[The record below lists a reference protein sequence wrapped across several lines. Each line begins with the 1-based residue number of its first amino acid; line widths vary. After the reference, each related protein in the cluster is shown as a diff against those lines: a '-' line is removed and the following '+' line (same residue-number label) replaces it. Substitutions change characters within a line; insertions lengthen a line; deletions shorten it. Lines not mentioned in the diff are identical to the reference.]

1 MRAYAVYLLIRGL
14 GSFAGACAFTLNL
27 VYQIQTVGLGPLELV
42 LVGTV
47 LEVTCF
53 LAQVPTG
60 VIADLYSRR
69 LSVIVGYLLI
79 GTGTLLEGI
88 VPAFLAIVIGNVVW
102 GIGSTCVDGAEEA
115 WVSGELGEDRAPGV
129 FTRGA
134 QVGQVATVAGI
145 GAGVLLAGV
154 GLNVPIVAGAA
165 VWLLLGVTLVFV
177 MPERSFEPAAP
188 AERGSFVAMRGQFV
202 AGARVVRGRP
212 VLVCL
217 LAAGLFLGLGGEG
230 WDRLQQAHFLEN
242 LRFPSLFTPVVWF
255 GVFSVVGLLGS
266 VAVTEVVRRR
276 LDPSRPRRLGTMLV
290 VAQLGVVAGVL
301 VFAAAGEFWLAA
313 TASVL
318 VGLLRSVCHPL
329 VASWLVANT
338 EQRTRATVFSMSGQ
352 VDAAGQILGGPP
364 VGLVGERVGI
374 RAALAVTGLLVLPAV
389 GLYARAVAIGRSRSG
404 PEGGSEGRSRRVRR
418 EGADVIP

>member
-79 GTGTLLEGI
+79 GAGTLLEGL
-88 VPAFLAIVIGNVVW
+88 VPAFLAIVVGNVLW

-145 GAGVLLAGV
+145 GVGVLLAGI
-154 GLNVPIVAGAA
+154 GLNLPIVAGAT
-165 VWLLLGVTLVFV
+165 VWLLLGIALVFV

-188 AERGSFVAMRGQFV
+188 AERGSFAAMRGQFV

-217 LAAGLFLGLGGEG
+217 L
-230 WDRLQQAHFLEN
+230 
-242 LRFPSLFTPVVWF
+242 
-255 GVFSVVGLLGS
+255 
-266 VAVTEVVRRR
+266 
-276 LDPSRPRRLGTMLV
+276 

-301 VFAAAGEFWLAA
+301 VFASAGAFWLAA
-313 TASVL
+313 AASVL

-364 VGLVGERVGI
+364 VGLVGERLGI
-374 RAALAVTGLLVLPAV
+374 RAALALTGLLVLPAA
-389 GLYARAVAIGRSRSG
+389 GLYARAVALGRSR
-404 PEGGSEGRSRRVRR
+404 GRSSGRSPGGPAGRPRRVRR
-418 EGADVIP
+418 ERADAIP

>member
-1 MRAYAVYLLIRGL
+1 MRAYPVYLLIRGL

-69 LSVIVGYLLI
+69 LSVIAGYLLI
-79 GTGTLLEGI
+79 GAGTLLEGL
-88 VPAFLAIVIGNVVW
+88 VPAFLAIVVGNVVW

-115 WVSGELGEDRAPGV
+115 WVSGEVGEERAPGV

-145 GAGVLLAGV
+145 GAGVLLAGA
-154 GLNVPIVAGAA
+154 GLNLPIVAGAA
-165 VWLLLGVTLVFV
+165 VWLLLGVVLVFV

-188 AERGSFVAMRGQFV
+188 AERGSFAAMRGQFV

-217 LAAGLFLGLGGEG
+217 LAAGLFLGLGSEG
-230 WDRLQQAHFLEN
+230 WDRLQQAHFLQS
-242 LRFPSLFTPVVWF
+242 LRFPSFGTPVVWF
-255 GVFSVVGLLGS
+255 GVFSVVGMLGS

-276 LDPSRPRRLGTMLV
+276 LDPARPGRLGTMLV

-313 TASVL
+313 AASVL

-364 VGLVGERVGI
+364 VGMVGERLGI
-374 RAALAVTGLLVLPAV
+374 RAALALTGLLVLPAV
-389 GLYARAVAIGRSRSG
+389 GLYARAVALGRSR
-404 PEGGSEGRSRRVRR
+404 GGSGGGSAGRSRRVRR